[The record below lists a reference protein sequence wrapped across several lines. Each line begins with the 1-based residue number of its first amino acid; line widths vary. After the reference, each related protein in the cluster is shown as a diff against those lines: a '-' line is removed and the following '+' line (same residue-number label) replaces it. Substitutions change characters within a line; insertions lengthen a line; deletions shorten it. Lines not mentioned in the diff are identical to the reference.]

1 MIKTLKTIGLG
12 VVVAGV
18 LSSCAAASSPVTG
31 FIYTDASGP
40 VAVTSNT
47 VGTKVGT
54 SSAKSILGWVGIGDA
69 SVDYAAKKAG
79 ITKISHVD
87 YHSTNIL
94 GIFAT
99 YEVVVYGE

>member
-31 FIYTDASGP
+31 GLFSDVKAP
-40 VAVTSNT
+40 LAVTSNS
-47 VGTKVGT
+47 VGSKVGT
-54 SSAKSILGWVGIGDA
+54 SSAKSILGWVALGDA
-69 SVDYAAKKAG
+69 SIDTAAKKAG

-87 YHSTNIL
+87 YHKTNIL
-94 GIFAT
+94 SFFAT

>member
-31 FIYTDASGP
+31 GLFSDVKAP
-40 VAVTSNT
+40 LAVTSNS
-47 VGTKVGT
+47 VGSKVGT
-54 SSAKSILGWVGIGDA
+54 STAKSILGWVALGDA
-69 SVDYAAKKAG
+69 SIDTAAKKAG

-87 YHSTNIL
+87 YHKTNIL
-94 GIFAT
+94 SFFAT